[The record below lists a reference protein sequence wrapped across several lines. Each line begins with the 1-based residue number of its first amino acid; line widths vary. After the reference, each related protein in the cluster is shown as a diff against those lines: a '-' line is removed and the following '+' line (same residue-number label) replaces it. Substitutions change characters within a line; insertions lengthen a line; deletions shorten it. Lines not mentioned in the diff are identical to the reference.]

1 MKKLFSILLCVALL
15 ATLTP
20 SAFAATM
27 PKDTLSDTVC
37 TFSDSQTVSDYGATG
52 NTNKGSVE
60 LAANSGANGTG
71 DAALAITR
79 NPSGGSNVYIDF
91 LNQYQS
97 KLKPQE
103 LKVKFDFN
111 VNNTNAKFQFIF
123 KDSKDYE
130 VLIIEK
136 GKMTFLGVQ
145 VATGLSIDTWYNIEM
160 SFNIPMG
167 YGQLKYKAKS
177 ASAFTTYDVFA
188 NGDGGMLNGKTDTL
202 RLGAGIYNG
211 DGSTVLID
219 NYYQNY
225 AKVKPQILPTE
236 DFSAGISSCTKG
248 NFSGAESFA
257 FADAY
262 SLNGNDV
269 IKMWGDTTNST
280 NEKNTRLE
288 KSILSVTTQKADT
301 NTNYHFSYKF
311 GGATKGSIGA
321 SLHTAGGTGNK
332 EIFIVKNYD
341 GKMGF
346 FGGLTNN
353 TDGYID
359 ISENFAKGSEET
371 LYDVEAVYNPSVGVL
386 TAVITD
392 ADGKQFIGTYSG
404 ETLGG
409 NPDKFVFRNHI
420 NKNDAPVVY
429 FDDFETTVL
438 DTNGPEFVSS
448 AVLSGD
454 ADCADLDET
463 AVFTYDRTIHQA
475 ELANATVTLN
485 NETLSKD
492 AYSITSKANKV
503 LVTLKE
509 LALDTE
515 YTVGLSGV
523 KDILGTVSA
532 DEATPVTFTTSK
544 VAITATQPVLNG
556 TVLSTNVTSYYA
568 NGKSLKLIVAVYD
581 AGETMIEK
589 VKVATITADD
599 RNGETLSYDFAE
611 ILGDT
616 NGKKVKGFVWS
627 DFDSMTPYAAAY
639 K

>member
-20 SAFAATM
+20 SAFAAATS
-27 PKDTLSDTVC
+27 KDTISDTVW
-37 TFSDSQTVSDYGATG
+37 TFSESQTVSDYGTPG
-52 NTNKGSVE
+52 NTGKGSVE

-79 NPSGGSNVYIDF
+79 NPSDGSNVYIDF
-91 LNQYQS
+91 LSQYQT

-123 KDSKDYE
+123 KDSKDYN
-130 VLIIEK
+130 VLVIK
-136 GKMTFLGVQ
+136 DGKINFLGVQ

-188 NGDGGMLNGKTDTL
+188 NGDSGMLNGKTDTL
-202 RLGAGIYNG
+202 RLGAGIYDGN
-211 DGSTVLID
+211 GSTVLID

-225 AKVKPQILPTE
+225 ADVVPQVMPAE
-236 DFSAGISSCTKG
+236 DFSGGIDSWTQTNITGKDYMEKACYTAPDGNKMLMIKG
-248 NFSGAESFA
+248 TNATA
-257 FADAY
+257 ATNANMAK
-262 SLNGNDV
+262 SL
-269 IKMWGDTTNST
+269 S
-280 NEKNTRLE
+280 
-288 KSILSVTTQKADT
+288 SVTTSKAAL
-301 NTNYHFSYKF
+301 NTNYVFKFKF
-311 GGATKGSIGA
+311 GGDAAGSAIGA
-321 SLHTAGGTGNK
+321 SLQAAGNSNK
-332 EIFIVKNYD
+332 EIFIVNNYNNIPYL
-341 GKMGF
+341 
-346 FGGLTNN
+346 FG
-353 TDGYID
+353 D
-359 ISENFAKGSEET
+359 IGASNGTIKVEDALGTCNSAAMYE
-371 LYDVEAVYNPSVGVL
+371 VEAVYNPSTSTL
-386 TAVITD
+386 TAVLTNE
-392 ADGKQFIGTYSG
+392 DGTQVVGSDGRLAGLPTRFA
-404 ETLGG
+404 
-409 NPDKFVFRNHI
+409 FRNCVG
-420 NKNDAPVVY
+420 NGASSVAY

-438 DTNGPEFVSS
+438 DTNGPVFVSS
-448 AVLSGD
+448 EVLSGD
-454 ADCADLDET
+454 TDCADLDET

-492 AYSITSKANKV
+492 AYSITSKGNKV
-503 LVTLKE
+503 LVTLKGLE
-509 LALDTE
+509 LGTE

-532 DEATPVTFTTSK
+532 DEAEAVTFTTSK

-568 NGKSLKLIVAVYD
+568 NGKTLKLIVAVYD